1 MKRKQ
6 YDGKFK
12 ARVVLEALKE
22 QQTVSE
28 IASHFR
34 VHPNVVTKWK
44 RHAMANLADLFCD
57 RHERERQDMETLQQ
71 ELYQQIGQLTMEVDW
86 LKKKSGLLSG

>member
-12 ARVVLEALKE
+12 ARVVLEALRE
-22 QQTVSE
+22 QQTISE

-34 VHPNVVTKWK
+34 VHTNVVTKWK
-44 RHAMANLADLFCD
+44 RHAVVNLAELFCD
-57 RHERERQDMETLQQ
+57 RHERERQDQEVLQQ
-71 ELYQQIGQLTMEVDW
+71 ELYRQIGQLTMEVDW